1 MFASR
6 RPDIPG
12 LRNFKGKIH
21 RGRQRLMKQLHSV
34 LAAAAFWAMTSVAN
48 AQTFTNSTSITIP
61 NSGAALGAASLYPA
75 SITVSGVGNQL
86 TGISVTL
93 SGFSHAYPA
102 DVDILLVGP
111 GGQNVMLMSDV
122 GTFFPVNNLTFTFNN
137 TSGTA
142 MPSGAQLASGT
153 FAPTNFD
160 PVGDVDGFPAPAPL
174 VGPYGSSFAPLIGTN
189 PNGTWNLY
197 IVDDVAGNS
206 GQLTGGWSITVTA
219 TGAQTLQLAGAVS
232 RKTHLGVG
240 DFDVNLPL
248 TGPPGVECRTG
259 ASGHTLVFTF
269 TNNVTS
275 GSASVISGVGS
286 VSGSPTFAANTMT
299 VNLTGVVNAQT
310 VTVKLSGVT
319 DSFAQVLPDTTVSV
333 NFLLGDTTANN
344 SVNSTDVGDVKSKV
358 GAAVGASNFRADVNI
373 NGTINSSD
381 VSQVKLNTGTG
392 IMSINSQL
400 NPAGSKK

>member
-1 MFASR
+1 
-6 RPDIPG
+6 
-12 LRNFKGKIH
+12 
-21 RGRQRLMKQLHSV
+21 MKQLHSV
-34 LAAAAFWAMTSVAN
+34 LVAAALMAVASLAS

-61 NSGAALGAASLYPA
+61 NSGAALGAASLYP
-75 SITVSGVGNQL
+75 SPITVSGVGAQF

-93 SGFSHAYPA
+93 NNFSHFYPA

-122 GTFFPVNNLTFTFNN
+122 GTFFPVNNLTFTFDNV
-137 TSGTA
+137 SGTS
-142 MPSGAQLASGT
+142 MPSASQLSSGT
-153 FAPTNFD
+153 FMPTNFD

-189 PNGTWNLY
+189 PNGTWSLY
-197 IVDDVAGNS
+197 IVDDVAGNN
-206 GQLTGGWSITVTA
+206 GQLAGGWSITVTTA
-219 TGAQTLQLAGAVS
+219 AAPALQLTGAVS

-248 TGPPGVECRTG
+248 MGPPGVECRSGG
-259 ASGHTLVFTF
+259 AGHTLVFTF
-269 TNNVTS
+269 TNNITS
-275 GSASVISGVGS
+275 GSASVTSGVGS

-310 VTVKLSGVT
+310 LTVKLSGVT
-319 DSFAQVLPDTTVSV
+319 DSFAQVLPDTSVSA

-344 SVNSTDVGDVKSKV
+344 SVNSTDVGDVKAKV
-358 GAAVGASNFRADVNI
+358 GIPVGASNFRADVNI

-392 IMSINSQL
+392 IMGVNSQQL
-400 NPAGSKK
+400 NRVGATK